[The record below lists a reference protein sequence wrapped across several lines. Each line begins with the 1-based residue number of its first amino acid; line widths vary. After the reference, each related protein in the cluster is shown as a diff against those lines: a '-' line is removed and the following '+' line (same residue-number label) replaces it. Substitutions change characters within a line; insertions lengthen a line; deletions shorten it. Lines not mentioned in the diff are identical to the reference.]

1 MAVIPSTTAPEGTPM
16 PERHQLAPAIGSKI
30 PSHFGHCFGCGEL
43 HPTGLHLVA
52 YAGEG
57 LDVSAQF
64 TVTENHQGAPGLAHG
79 GLLSLAFDEALGKLM
94 WLLRAPAVT
103 GRLETDFLKPV
114 PVGSTLHI
122 TAEITGQSNR
132 KVYTSAIGRL
142 NAPDGE
148 IAVKAF
154 ELSQNLRGKW
164 LTADYSVK
172 RRYLEIVFLNFVLD
186 DVTLVPTTRKPFDVL
201 AEGLLLENS
210 RGDKI

>member
-94 WLLRAPAVT
+94 WLIRAPAVT
-103 GRLETDFLKPV
+103 ARLETDFLKPV
-114 PVGSTLHI
+114 PMGTTLHI
-122 TAEITGQSNR
+122 TARITGQVNR
-132 KVYTSAIGRL
+132 KVYTAAEGRL
-142 NAPDGE
+142 GGPDGE
-148 IAVKAF
+148 IAVRAAALFVIVPMSHFLENAPK
-154 ELSQNLRGKW
+154 E
-164 LTADYSVK
+164 
-172 RRYLEIVFLNFVLD
+172 YLEHIAKTPEILAFVD
-186 DVTLVPTTRKPFDVL
+186 PEFEINP
-201 AEGLLLENS
+201 
-210 RGDKI
+210 

>member
-1 MAVIPSTTAPEGTPM
+1 MAVIPSTTAPDGTPM

-148 IAVKAF
+148 IAVKAAALF
-154 ELSQNLRGKW
+154 IVVTMDHFMNNAPKE
-164 LTADYSVK
+164 
-172 RRYLEIVFLNFVLD
+172 YLEQFAKTPELMAYVDPNFGVN
-186 DVTLVPTTRKPFDVL
+186 P
-201 AEGLLLENS
+201 
-210 RGDKI
+210 